1 MVKSIDMALRSI
13 TRPQFISLFPRV
25 VFLLSESGELDY
37 LHTISN
43 MALLSR
49 KINSALKNST
59 FAVKRAKMLD
69 KDRKGEYIPICT
81 RRVFLKY
88 YTETGQQQLSFW
100 GKHDRDADIESF
112 IGTEGNPEKGMITRY
127 LTNSQEARP

>member
-1 MVKSIDMALRSI
+1 M
-13 TRPQFISLFPRV
+13 
-25 VFLLSESGELDY
+25 FLLSESGELNY

-100 GKHDRDADIESF
+100 GKHDRDAYIE
-112 IGTEGNPEKGMITRY
+112 GTIETAR
-127 LTNSQEARP
+127 EARKGDDNPIFNQL